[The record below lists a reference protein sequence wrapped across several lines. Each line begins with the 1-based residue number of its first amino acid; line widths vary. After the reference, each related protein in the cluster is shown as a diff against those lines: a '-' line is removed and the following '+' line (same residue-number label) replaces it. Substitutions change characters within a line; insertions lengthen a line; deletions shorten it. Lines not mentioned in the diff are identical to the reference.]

1 MTKWQEQL
9 KKRAL
14 NGDQEADD
22 ILWETRDMDD
32 AQLAQYLAQN
42 DEKVRSV
49 LKMKSLA
56 DKDGDP
62 ALTKEYYEM
71 LNKGIM
77 AGQGEGRFDPNG
89 NKLKTVDDYM
99 QLMGVRPRDGSY
111 SNDERAAFTNP
122 ENPLYFGKIPQDKLQ
137 LAAISQG
144 FDNPEFLLEDMRRVG
159 DMWQRGNQIE
169 GYGPNREIQPLDW
182 LISGL
187 KGFTLPRVKEAQKE
201 GREVTWQDVSGDMVE
216 LGLNF
221 VPGVG
226 VVSSSG
232 RIVAKLPK
240 GIANVVAK
248 VPGPIKTGA
257 AYGTDILAV
266 PFGSQAYDVAANRV
280 GERDVPRSEFDWERM
295 GAQAAL
301 MGTGKAAAKQGI
313 RAGKDIMEG
322 SRGAK
327 AGGAEFKEGKEFF
340 ENIGEKTDDL
350 ISRRQAMLDRKADLA
365 RQRKNVQLEGDV
377 DIPSG
382 DATPDDL
389 INADNYRILKEEAER
404 IAKSQPERDAYRAMT
419 ASKAA
424 NKDIRKEMEDL
435 NTEVVEISK
444 ARDEAFDAMD
454 FQKASLLELRLDA
467 VNKRY
472 EELMKELFNGE
483 SPRGKTS
490 LSKPSETAGDAVFDA
505 YRAANE
511 ANPVIPDKFASD
523 LVQLPDGRFMY
534 AQRLEDN
541 LGRPL
546 NTGLF
551 THDGTPFGKKTFDP
565 SQYRVQF
572 PDADYNFQAPA
583 GTKPVA
589 FRYPDDW
596 MNPEGWVNRN
606 QAAREQILKDPLL
619 SRKLKGAGNYRSE
632 VARDVAASVLFTGAA
647 HNELFGQ
654 LGGLE
659 KTRADAWWN
668 NQMRRLS
675 KFTSGQNFSP
685 KQRRDNFEAIMD
697 VMSYG
702 LDNIPEDKFRK
713 RPEVYRAIAKELGAP
728 DWKHFSENAV
738 PDYPT
743 TSYSSAN

>member
-62 ALTKEYYEM
+62 TLTKEYYEM

-99 QLMGVRPRDGSY
+99 QLMGVRPRDGGY
-111 SNDERAAFTNP
+111 TDDERAAFTNP
-122 ENPLYFGKIPQDKLQ
+122 ESPSYFGKIPQDRLQ

-169 GYGPNREIQPLDW
+169 GYGPNNEIQPLEW
-182 LISGL
+182 TLSAL

-226 VVSSSG
+226 VVSKTG
-232 RIVAKLPK
+232 K
-240 GIANVVAK
+240 VVAALPK
-248 VPGPIKTGA
+248 VPGAIAKTA
-257 AYGTDILAV
+257 AYGADVLAV
-266 PFGSQAYDVAANRV
+266 PFGSQAYDVAVNQ
-280 GERDVPRSEFDWERM
+280 GRDVPRSEFDWERM
-295 GAQAAL
+295 AAQAAL

-322 SRGAK
+322 SRGAQ
-327 AGGAEFKEGKEFF
+327 AGGAEFKAGKDFL

-350 ISRRQAMLDRKADLA
+350 IARRQAMLDRKADLA

-377 DIPSG
+377 DILSG

-404 IAKSQPERDAYRAMT
+404 IANSQPERDAFLGEYGG
-419 ASKAA
+419 
-424 NKDIRKEMEDL
+424 
-435 NTEVVEISK
+435 
-444 ARDEAFDAMD
+444 FDA
-454 FQKASLLELRLDA
+454 LRQVSGTD
-467 VNKRY
+467 RWPWI
-472 EELMKELFNGE
+472 MNGE
-483 SPRGKTS
+483 ITDLSPQERLAK
-490 LSKPSETAGDAVFDA
+490 EFFDKI
-505 YRAANE
+505 RADEVSNINIKYIDKNE
-511 ANPVIPDKFASD
+511 AGAMPV
-523 LVQLPDGRFMY
+523 VQLPDGRFMY
-534 AQRLEDN
+534 AKRVEENNVPVLPQSGKPFTPDN
-541 LGRPL
+541 
-546 NTGLF
+546 
-551 THDGTPFGKKTFDP
+551 
-565 SQYRVQF
+565 YRVQF
-572 PDADYNFQAPA
+572 PDAEYAFPLPKD
-583 GTKPVA
+583 TKPTEFKYPFGHNDAA
-589 FRYPDDW
+589 FLD
-596 MNPEGWVNRN
+596 RN
-606 QAAREQILKDPLL
+606 QAAREQIMKDPLL
-619 SRKLKGAGNYRSE
+619 SRKLEGAGNYRSE

-659 KTRADAWWN
+659 KKRADAWWN

>member
-22 ILWETRDMDD
+22 ILWATRDMDD
-32 AQLAQYLAQN
+32 TQLAQYLAQN

-89 NKLKTVDDYM
+89 NKLKSVDDYM
-99 QLMGVRPRDGSY
+99 QLMGVRPRDGGY
-111 SNDERAAFTNP
+111 TDDERAAFTNP
-122 ENPLYFGKIPQDKLQ
+122 ESPSYFGKIPQDKLQ

-169 GYGPNREIQPLDW
+169 GYGPNNEIQPLDW
-182 LISGL
+182 ALSAL

-201 GREVTWQDVSGDMVE
+201 GREVTWQDISGDMVE

-226 VVSSSG
+226 VVSKTG
-232 RIVAKLPK
+232 K
-240 GIANVVAK
+240 VVAALPK
-248 VPGPIKTGA
+248 VPGAIAKTA
-257 AYGTDILAV
+257 AYGADILAV
-266 PFGSQAYDVAANRV
+266 PFGSQAYDVAVNQ
-280 GERDVPRSEFDWERM
+280 GRDVPRSDFDWERM
-295 GAQAAL
+295 AAQAAL

-322 SRGAK
+322 SRGAQ
-327 AGGAEFKEGKEFF
+327 AGGAEFKEGKDFL

-350 ISRRQAMLDRKADLA
+350 IARRQAMLDRKADLA

-404 IAKSQPERDAYRAMT
+404 IANSQPERETSRALDAGYEAMMENMANNPRAPFIMNGEVTDLSPSERLMQNMDRISTSDFVMAQNAYR
-419 ASKAA
+419 K
-424 NKDIRKEMEDL
+424 
-435 NTEVVEISK
+435 
-444 ARDEAFDAMD
+444 
-454 FQKASLLELRLDA
+454 
-467 VNKRY
+467 
-472 EELMKELFNGE
+472 
-483 SPRGKTS
+483 
-490 LSKPSETAGDAVFDA
+490 
-505 YRAANE
+505 ANE
-511 ANPVIPDKFASD
+511 AGAQPI
-523 LVQLPDGRFMY
+523 VQLPDGRFMY
-534 AQRLEDN
+534 AQRVEKDN
-541 LGRPL
+541 VPVDIQPGKA
-546 NTGLF
+546 F
-551 THDGTPFGKKTFDP
+551 TPEE
-565 SQYRVQF
+565 YRVQF
-572 PDADYNFQAPA
+572 PDAEYTFQLPKETKPTEFRYNFGGP
-583 GTKPVA
+583 GNIN
-589 FRYPDDW
+589 FID
-596 MNPEGWVNRN
+596 RN
-606 QAAREQILKDPLL
+606 HAAREQILKDPLI
-619 SRKLKGAGNYRSE
+619 SRKLEGAGNYRSE

-659 KTRADAWWN
+659 KKRADAWWN

>member
-99 QLMGVRPRDGSY
+99 QLMGVRPRDGGY
-111 SNDERAAFTNP
+111 TDDERAAFTNP
-122 ENPLYFGKIPQDKLQ
+122 ESPSYFGKFPQDKLQ

-169 GYGPNREIQPLDW
+169 GYGPNNEIQPLDW
-182 LISGL
+182 ALSAL

-201 GREVTWQDVSGDMVE
+201 GREVTWQDISGDMVE

-226 VVSSSG
+226 VVSKTG
-232 RIVAKLPK
+232 K
-240 GIANVVAK
+240 VVAALPK
-248 VPGPIKTGA
+248 VPGAIAKTA
-257 AYGTDILAV
+257 AYGADVLAV
-266 PFGSQAYDVAANRV
+266 PFGSQAYDVAVNQ
-280 GERDVPRSEFDWERM
+280 GRDVPRSEFDWERM
-295 GAQAAL
+295 AAQAAL

-322 SRGAK
+322 SRGAQ
-327 AGGAEFKEGKEFF
+327 AGGAEFKAGKDFL

-350 ISRRQAMLDRKADLA
+350 IARRQAMLDRKADLA

-389 INADNYRILKEEAER
+389 INADNYRILKEEVER
-404 IAKSQPERDAYRAMT
+404 IANSQPERE
-419 ASKAA
+419 AS
-424 NKDIRKEMEDL
+424 R
-435 NTEVVEISK
+435 
-444 ARDEAFDAMD
+444 AFDAG
-454 FQKASLLELRLDA
+454 
-467 VNKRY
+467 Y
-472 EELMKELFNGE
+472 EAMMENMGSNPRAPYVWNGEVADLSPSEKLMKNFVDTPTKEIGM
-483 SPRGKTS
+483 TQY
-490 LSKPSETAGDAVFDA
+490 T
-505 YRAANE
+505 YRKANE
-511 ANPVIPDKFASD
+511 AGAQPI
-523 LVQLPDGRFMY
+523 VQLPDGRFMY
-534 AQRLEDN
+534 AQRIEKDN
-541 LGRPL
+541 VPVDIKPGEA
-546 NTGLF
+546 F
-551 THDGTPFGKKTFDP
+551 TPEE
-565 SQYRVQF
+565 YRVQF
-572 PDADYNFQAPA
+572 PDAEYTFPLPKE
-583 GTKPVA
+583 TKPTE
-589 FRYPDDW
+589 FKYSFSGRRDKNLID
-596 MNPEGWVNRN
+596 RN
-606 QAAREQILKDPLL
+606 QAAREQIMKDPLL
-619 SRKLKGAGNYRSE
+619 SRKLEGAGNYRSE

-659 KTRADAWWN
+659 KKRADAWWN

-702 LDNIPEDKFRK
+702 LDNIPEDKFKK

>member
-49 LKMKSLA
+49 LKMKSIA
-56 DKDGDP
+56 DKEGDP

-99 QLMGVRPRDGSY
+99 QLMGVRPRDGGY
-111 SNDERAAFTNP
+111 TDNERAAFTNP
-122 ENPLYFGKIPQDKLQ
+122 ESPSYFGKIPQDKLQ

-169 GYGPNREIQPLDW
+169 GYGPNNEIQPLEW
-182 LISGL
+182 TLSAL

-226 VVSSSG
+226 VVSKTG
-232 RIVAKLPK
+232 K
-240 GIANVVAK
+240 VVAALPK
-248 VPGPIKTGA
+248 VPGAIAKTA
-257 AYGTDILAV
+257 AYGADVLAV
-266 PFGSQAYDVAANRV
+266 PFGSQAYDVAVNQ
-280 GERDVPRSEFDWERM
+280 GRDVPRSEFDWERM
-295 GAQAAL
+295 AAQAAL

-313 RAGKDIMEG
+313 HAGKNIMEG
-322 SRGAK
+322 SRGAQ
-327 AGGAEFKEGKEFF
+327 AGGAEFRAGKDFL

-350 ISRRQAMLDRKADLA
+350 IARRQAMLDRKADLA

-404 IAKSQPERDAYRAMT
+404 IANSKPERQAVAANVSGFEALKEVSGSERLPMIMNGEITELSPQEQLAKKFYDNMDVGKHQESFANYIAKNEAGSQP
-419 ASKAA
+419 
-424 NKDIRKEMEDL
+424 I
-435 NTEVVEISK
+435 
-444 ARDEAFDAMD
+444 
-454 FQKASLLELRLDA
+454 
-467 VNKRY
+467 
-472 EELMKELFNGE
+472 
-483 SPRGKTS
+483 
-490 LSKPSETAGDAVFDA
+490 
-505 YRAANE
+505 
-511 ANPVIPDKFASD
+511 
-523 LVQLPDGRFMY
+523 VQLPDGRFMY
-534 AQRLEDN
+534 AKRIEENNVPVDPIV
-541 LGRPL
+541 GK
-546 NTGLF
+546 
-551 THDGTPFGKKTFDP
+551 PFMP
-565 SQYRVQF
+565 ENYRVQF
-572 PDADYNFQAPA
+572 PDAEYTIPLPKD
-583 GTKPVA
+583 TKPTEFKYQFVRDRA
-589 FRYPDDW
+589 DRKFLD
-596 MNPEGWVNRN
+596 RN
-606 QAAREQILKDPLL
+606 QATREQILKDPLL
-619 SRKLKGAGNYRSE
+619 SRKLEGAGNYRSE

-659 KTRADAWWN
+659 KKRADAWWN

>member
-22 ILWETRDMDD
+22 ILWATRDMDD

-111 SNDERAAFTNP
+111 TDDERAAFTNP
-122 ENPLYFGKIPQDKLQ
+122 ESPTYFGKIPQDKLQ

-169 GYGPNREIQPLDW
+169 GYGPNRETQPMDW

-201 GREVTWQDVSGDMVE
+201 GREVTWQDVSGDMLE

-226 VVSSSG
+226 IVSKTG
-232 RIVAKLPK
+232 KVIAKLPK
-240 GIANVVAK
+240 VPSIIA
-248 VPGPIKTGA
+248 KTGA
-257 AYGTDILAV
+257 YGLDVFAV
-266 PFGSQAYDVAANRV
+266 PFGSQAYDVAVNQN
-280 GERDVPRSEFDWERM
+280 RDVPRSEFDWERM
-295 GAQAAL
+295 AAQAAL

-322 SRGAK
+322 SRGAQ
-327 AGGAEFKEGKEFF
+327 AGGAEFKSGKEFF

-350 ISRRQAMLDRKADLA
+350 IARRQAMLDRKADLA

-404 IAKSQPERDAYRAMT
+404 IANSQPERE
-419 ASKAA
+419 AS
-424 NKDIRKEMEDL
+424 
-435 NTEVVEISK
+435 
-444 ARDEAFDAMD
+444 
-454 FQKASLLELRLDA
+454 
-467 VNKRY
+467 
-472 EELMKELFNGE
+472 
-483 SPRGKTS
+483 
-490 LSKPSETAGDAVFDA
+490 AVFDA
-505 YRAANE
+505 GYEAMMENMASNPRAAYVWNGEVTDMSPSERLMKNFVDTPARERGMADYAYRKANE
-511 ANPVIPDKFASD
+511 AGAQPI
-523 LVQLPDGRFMY
+523 VQLPDGRFMY
-534 AQRLEDN
+534 AQRIEKDHVPVDIN
-541 LGRPL
+541 SAEA
-546 NTGLF
+546 F
-551 THDGTPFGKKTFDP
+551 TPENYK
-565 SQYRVQF
+565 VQF
-572 PDADYNFQAPA
+572 PDADYTFPLPK
-583 GTKPVA
+583 GTKPTE
-589 FRYPDDW
+589 FRYKINGGNKFRNDHFID
-596 MNPEGWVNRN
+596 RN
-606 QAAREQILKDPLL
+606 QAAREQIMKDPLL
-619 SRKLKGAGNYRSE
+619 SRKLEGAGNYRSE

-659 KTRADAWWN
+659 KKRADAWWN

-713 RPEVYRAIAKELGAP
+713 RPEVYRAIAKELGAT

>member
-49 LKMKSLA
+49 LKMKYLA

-99 QLMGVRPRDGSY
+99 QLMGVRPRDGGY
-111 SNDERAAFTNP
+111 TDDERAAFTNP
-122 ENPLYFGKIPQDKLQ
+122 ESQSYFGKIPQDKLQ

-169 GYGPNREIQPLDW
+169 GYGPNNEIQPLDW
-182 LISGL
+182 ALSAL

-201 GREVTWQDVSGDMVE
+201 GREVTWQDISGDMVE

-257 AYGTDILAV
+257 AYGTDVFAV
-266 PFGSQAYDVAANRV
+266 PFGSQAYDVAVNQ
-280 GERDVPRSEFDWERM
+280 GRDVPRSDFDLERM

-301 MGTGKAAAKQGI
+301 MGVGKSAAKQGI

-322 SRGAK
+322 SRGAR
-327 AGGAEFKEGKEFF
+327 AGGAEFREGKEFF

-350 ISRRQAMLDRKADLA
+350 IARRQAMLDRKADLA

-404 IAKSQPERDAYRAMT
+404 IAKSQPEREAARVYDAGYEAMIT
-419 ASKAA
+419 NIA
-424 NKDIRKEMEDL
+424 NNPRGVYVFAGDL
-435 NTEVVEISK
+435 P
-444 ARDEAFDAMD
+444 
-454 FQKASLLELRLDA
+454 A
-467 VNKRY
+467 VSPSER
-472 EELMKELFNGE
+472 LMKNYLATGSRE
-483 SPRGKTS
+483 RGMADYT
-490 LSKPSETAGDAVFDA
+490 
-505 YRAANE
+505 YRKANE
-511 ANPVIPDKFASD
+511 AGAQPI
-523 LVQLPDGRFMY
+523 VQLPDGRFMY
-534 AQRLEDN
+534 AQRIEKDN
-541 LGRPL
+541 VPVDIKSGEA
-546 NTGLF
+546 F
-551 THDGTPFGKKTFDP
+551 TPEE
-565 SQYRVQF
+565 YRVQF
-572 PDADYNFQAPA
+572 PDAEYTFSLPKE
-583 GTKPVA
+583 TKPTE
-589 FRYPDDW
+589 FKYNSGGRKHKNFID
-596 MNPEGWVNRN
+596 RN

-619 SRKLKGAGNYRSE
+619 SRKLDGAGNYRSE

-659 KTRADAWWN
+659 KQRADAWWN

>member
-1 MTKWQEQL
+1 MTKWQEGL

-99 QLMGVRPRDGSY
+99 QLMGVRPRDGGY
-111 SNDERAAFTNP
+111 TDDERAAFTNP
-122 ENPLYFGKIPQDKLQ
+122 ESPSYFGKIPQDKLQ

-169 GYGPNREIQPLDW
+169 GYGPNNEIQPLDW
-182 LISGL
+182 ALSAL

-201 GREVTWQDVSGDMVE
+201 GREVTWQDISGDMVE

-226 VVSSSG
+226 VVSKTG
-232 RIVAKLPK
+232 K
-240 GIANVVAK
+240 VVAALPK
-248 VPGPIKTGA
+248 VPGAIAKTA
-257 AYGTDILAV
+257 AYGADVLAV
-266 PFGSQAYDVAANRV
+266 PFGSQAYDVAANRI

-295 GAQAAL
+295 AAQAAL

-322 SRGAK
+322 SRGAQ
-327 AGGAEFKEGKEFF
+327 AGGAEFKAGKDFL

-350 ISRRQAMLDRKADLA
+350 IARRQAMLDRKADLA

-404 IAKSQPERDAYRAMT
+404 IAKSQPEREAYRSMT
-419 ASKAA
+419 ASEAA
-424 NKDIRKEMEDL
+424 NRDIRKEMEDL
-435 NTEVVEISK
+435 NAEVVEISQ
-444 ARDEAFDAMD
+444 ARDEAFNAMD

-490 LSKPSETAGDAVFDA
+490 LNKPSEAAGDAVFDA
-505 YRAANE
+505 YRATNE
-511 ANPVIPDKFASD
+511 ANPVMADKFASD

-534 AQRLEDN
+534 AQRMEDN

-551 THDGTPFGKKTFDP
+551 THEGTPFGKTTFDP
-565 SQYRVQF
+565 AQYKVQF
-572 PDADYNFQAPA
+572 PDADYTFQAPA

-589 FRYPDDW
+589 FRYQEDGK
-596 MNPEGWVNRN
+596 NPEGWVNRN
-606 QAAREQILKDPLL
+606 QAAREQIMKDPLL
-619 SRKLKGAGNYRSE
+619 SRKLEGAGNYRSE

-659 KTRADAWWN
+659 KKRADAWWN

-702 LDNIPEDKFRK
+702 LDNIPEDKFKK

-728 DWKHFSENAV
+728 DWKHFSENEV